1 MKLVSSCCVTLA
13 LVMFR
18 SPPYGVWGA
27 LVVMLMREK
36 SALSPP
42 LSVQL
47 TVTFT
52 APLISPERSTQE
64 GVETEG
70 GPEAINM

>member
-1 MKLVSSCCVTLA
+1 
-13 LVMFR
+13 
-18 SPPYGVWGA
+18 
-27 LVVMLMREK
+27 MRKK

-52 APLISPERSTQE
+52 APLTSPERSTQE
-64 GVETEG
+64 RVGAEG
-70 GPEAINM
+70 GPADISGWLD